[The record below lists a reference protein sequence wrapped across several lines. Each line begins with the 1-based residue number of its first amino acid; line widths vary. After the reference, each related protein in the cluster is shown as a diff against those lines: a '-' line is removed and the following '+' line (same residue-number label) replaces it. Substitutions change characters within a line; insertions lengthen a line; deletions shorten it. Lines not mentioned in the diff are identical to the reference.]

1 MSTFS
6 YNDYA
11 KATAA
16 AAANRGNSPRVGWFK
31 LANDGDEAL
40 VRFNISSVEDLK
52 FATIHQ
58 LGASTKWMKVSCL
71 NEFGS
76 SEQKCP
82 LCQRVAAGDTSI
94 GKAATRVYVEMLVS
108 YKDKTTG
115 QWSAPIP
122 VVWDKPAG
130 FAREIATKLQNFGD
144 LKQNLFKIT
153 RNGKAGDMKTT
164 YPMDYAVPAI
174 FKPEMIPADFSAFD
188 NFKVNKHSYW
198 EKSLADIQTFLA
210 TGAFPEV
217 VKEETQAA
225 PQPQQTYTA
234 PVQPQYTAPVQQ
246 AAPQTFGFN
255 TTQPAQPTQQVSQ
268 PAQQPKPDTFSGFSF

>member
-16 AAANRGNSPRVGWFK
+16 AAANKGNSPRVGWFK

-58 LGASTKWMKVSCL
+58 LGASTKWMKVNCL
-71 NEFGS
+71 NDFGS
-76 SEQKCP
+76 TEQKCP

-94 GKAATRVYVEMLVS
+94 GKATNRVYIEMLVS

-115 QWSAPIP
+115 QWSTPIP

-153 RNGKAGDMKTT
+153 RNGKAGDLKTT

-198 EKSLADIQTFLA
+198 EKSLEEIQTFLS
-210 TGAFPEV
+210 TGAFPEI
-217 VKEETQAA
+217 VKETEQAVA
-225 PQPQQTYTA
+225 PQQTYVA
-234 PVQPQYTAPVQQ
+234 PTQP
-246 AAPQTFGFN
+246 AAPQTFGTAAPQNFGF
-255 TTQPAQPTQQVSQ
+255 TSQPVQQPQQSGQ

>member
-16 AAANRGNSPRVGWFK
+16 AASKGNSPKVGWFK

-58 LGASTKWMKVSCL
+58 LGASTRWMKVSCL
-71 NEFGS
+71 NDFGS
-76 SEQKCP
+76 TEQKCP

-94 GKAATRVYVEMLVS
+94 GKAANRVYIEMLVS

-153 RNGKAGDMKTT
+153 RNGKAGDLKTT

-198 EKSLADIQTFLA
+198 EKSLEEIQAFLS

-217 VKEETQAA
+217 VREGEQAA
-225 PQPQQTYTA
+225 APQQTYVA
-234 PVQPQYTAPVQQ
+234 PAQPAAPQTFGT

-255 TTQPAQPTQQVSQ
+255 SQPAQQPQQSGQPT
-268 PAQQPKPDTFSGFSF
+268 QQPKPDTFSGFSF

>member
-11 KATAA
+11 KAAE
-16 AAANRGNSPRVGWFK
+16 AAANRANSQKVGWFK

-71 NEFGS
+71 NDFGS
-76 SEQKCP
+76 TEQKCP

-94 GKAATRVYVEMLVS
+94 GKAANRVYIEMLVS

-115 QWSAPIP
+115 QWSTPIP

-153 RNGKAGDMKTT
+153 RNGKAGDLKTT

-174 FKPEMIPADFSAFD
+174 FKPEMIPADFSAFE

-198 EKSLADIQTFLA
+198 EKSLEEIQTFLG

-217 VKEETQAA
+217 VKTTEQPTQPQAPVAASQAA
-225 PQPQQTYTA
+225 PQSFGFASQ
-234 PVQPQYTAPVQQ
+234 PVQPQAV
-246 AAPQTFGFN
+246 
-255 TTQPAQPTQQVSQ
+255 QPATQAVQA
-268 PAQQPKPDTFSGFSF
+268 PAQQPKVETFNNFSF

>member
-11 KATAA
+11 KATQ
-16 AAANRGNSPRVGWFK
+16 AAANKGNSPKVGWFK

-71 NEFGS
+71 NDFGS
-76 SEQKCP
+76 TEQKCP

-94 GKAATRVYVEMLVS
+94 GKAANRVYIEMLVS

-115 QWSAPIP
+115 QWSTPIP

-153 RNGKAGDMKTT
+153 RNGKAGDLKTT

-174 FKPEMIPADFSAFD
+174 FKPEMIPADFSAFE

-198 EKSLADIQTFLA
+198 EKSLEEIQTFLS

-217 VKEETQAA
+217 VKATEQPAA
-225 PQPQQTYTA
+225 PQAASQTYQQPQQATLVT
-234 PVQPQYTAPVQQ
+234 
-246 AAPQTFGFN
+246 AAPTY
-255 TTQPAQPTQQVSQ
+255 AQPSGQVSSAQ
-268 PAQQPKPDTFSGFSF
+268 PQQPKPDTFSGFSF

>member
-11 KATAA
+11 KATQ
-16 AAANRGNSPRVGWFK
+16 AAANKGNSPKVGWFK

-71 NEFGS
+71 NDFGS
-76 SEQKCP
+76 TEQKCP
-82 LCQRVAAGDTSI
+82 LCQKVAAGDTSI
-94 GKAATRVYVEMLVS
+94 GKAANRVYIEMLVS

-115 QWSAPIP
+115 QWSTPIP

-130 FAREIATKLQNFGD
+130 FAREIATKLQNFVD

-153 RNGKAGDMKTT
+153 RNGKAGDLKTT

-174 FKPEMIPADFSAFD
+174 FKPEMIPADFSAFE

-198 EKSLADIQTFLA
+198 EKSLEEIQTFLS

-217 VKEETQAA
+217 VKTTEQPAA
-225 PQPQQTYTA
+225 SQVAPQTYQQPQQAAIPGT
-234 PVQPQYTAPVQQ
+234 
-246 AAPQTFGFN
+246 AAPAY
-255 TTQPAQPTQQVSQ
+255 AQPSGQVSSAQ
-268 PAQQPKPDTFSGFSF
+268 PQQPKPDTFSGFSF